1 MDQNKRKEL
10 RINNNVK
17 LSYSS
22 SARSKAIVWTLL
34 KYIIDENMVNFIQ
47 RKQEDQV
54 NKNGSKQ
61 KVRAKDK
68 Q

>member
-1 MDQNKRKEL
+1 MDQNKRKEPK
-10 RINNNVK
+10 INNNVK

-22 SARSKAIVWTLL
+22 SVRSKAIFWTLL

-47 RKQEDQV
+47 RKQEDQIK
-54 NKNGSKQ
+54 KNGSKQ

>member
-1 MDQNKRKEL
+1 MHQNKRKEST
-10 RINNNVK
+10 INNNLK

-22 SARSKAIVWTLL
+22 SVRSKAIFWTLL

-47 RKQEDQV
+47 RRQEDQMK
-54 NKNGSKQ
+54 KNGSKQ
-61 KVRAKDK
+61 KVTAKDK